1 MNALEVSHLKVL
13 LGGKVVLDDLSLS
26 LAPGQIAALLGPSG
40 CGKTTL
46 LRSIAGLIRPSE
58 GQIRFGKQLVSF
70 SSVLPTTSLLGLIAQ
85 CLLKIRFAKPLKR
98 CWHLPAW
105 KALESECHI
114 SSLVVS
120 KLALP

>member
-58 GQIRFGKQLVSF
+58 VDHDLSPIEEI
-70 SSVLPTTSLLGLIAQ
+70 T
-85 CLLKIRFAKPLKR
+85 
-98 CWHLPAW
+98 
-105 KALESECHI
+105 
-114 SSLVVS
+114 
-120 KLALP
+120 KLCFPNC